1 MKKSLVLLPIMFIL
15 PLSSCTIEIGDFTSQ
30 ESKESAVSVS
40 SIESVESTQSVESV
54 QSESSVESI
63 ESVESTTSNSSS
75 IQYTGSYYN
84 SIDSSKTGSAL
95 LADLQTLMFST
106 HNKYCSYGEIRYK
119 FKDSDKDPKKS
130 GNIICFYSH
139 QSISGTWDSGAT
151 YNREH
156 VWPKASSGG
165 LYNDMGSNYN
175 NYVGAGSDLHH
186 IRPAKT
192 DINEGRGSTKF
203 GNYKPEDFAKGDCAR
218 ICLYLY
224 MHYSTSVSG
233 TGSLKSTYA
242 GNLILTNVFTS
253 ISVLKEWNRLD
264 PVDELEMARNNYIQT
279 YQGNRNPFI
288 DHPEWVD
295 VVI

>member
-15 PLSSCTIEIGDFTSQ
+15 PLSSCTIELGDFGLG
-30 ESKESAVSVS
+30 ESKNSVTTS
-40 SIESVESTQSVESV
+40 TIESVESTHSVESV
-54 QSESSVESI
+54 QSENSI
-63 ESVESTTSNSSS
+63 ESAESQPTSTASTS
-75 IQYTGSYYN
+75 IQYTGPYYN
-84 SIDSSKTGSAL
+84 SIDSTKTGAAL

-106 HNKYCSYGEIRYK
+106 HSKYCSYGDIRSK
-119 FKDSDKDPKKS
+119 FKESDKDPKKS

-139 QSISGTWDSGAT
+139 QSMNGTWDQGTT

-165 LYNDMGSNYN
+165 LYNTMSGND
-175 NYVGAGSDLHH
+175 YVGAGSDLHH

-192 DINEGRGSTKF
+192 EVNSDRGNSKF
-203 GNYKPEDFAKGDCAR
+203 GNYIPEDFAKGDCAR

-224 MHYSTSVSG
+224 THYSTSVNG

-242 GNLILTNVFTS
+242 GNLVLTNVFTS
-253 ISVLKEWNRLD
+253 IATLKEWNRLD
-264 PVDELEMARNNYIQT
+264 PVDELEMARNNYLQT

-295 VVI
+295 QVI

>member
-1 MKKSLVLLPIMFIL
+1 MKKSLFLLPIMSVL
-15 PLSSCTIEIGDFTSQ
+15 ALSSCTIEIGLFDSETVKPSTSS
-30 ESKESAVSVS
+30 E
-40 SIESVESTQSVESV
+40 ESVESIKSI
-54 QSESSVESI
+54 ESI
-63 ESVESTTSNSSS
+63 ESVESVESVSSNSSTNHYS
-75 IQYTGSYYN
+75 GNYYS
-84 SIDSSKTGSAL
+84 SIDDSKSGSAL

-106 HNKYCSYGEIRYK
+106 HKKYCSYGDVRYK
-119 FKDSDKDPKKS
+119 FKDSDKDPNNS
-130 GNIICFYSH
+130 SNIICFYSH
-139 QSISGTWDSGAT
+139 QSMSGTWDSGVT

-192 DINEGRGSTKF
+192 NINEGRGSTKF

-224 MHYSTSVSG
+224 MHYSTNVSG
-233 TGSLKSTYA
+233 TGSLKSQYA
-242 GNLILTNVFTS
+242 GNLVLTNVFTS
-253 ISVLKEWNRLD
+253 ISLLKEWNSLD
-264 PVDELEMARNNYIQT
+264 PVDDFERARNEYLAT

-295 VVI
+295 KVI